1 MKPIKIILFIFVF
14 SFCSLLQTY
23 NYEFNIDDEINIYD
37 GKLSINTTESSFL
50 TDSINLN
57 IQMFPNSPDE
67 INYYVLTFDMKFRED
82 YESDFDGVCIGP
94 TWEMNKP
101 GELKIILNKENNLI
115 KTQKLDATNKKG
127 VEEFCSSIDSVDVL
141 FHAVGF
147 VHHGTLLE
155 CDDEE
160 FYRSVNVNV
169 YSAYLMSYNLVPQM
183 LEKGKGNIIIVSSAA
198 SNVKGVENRF
208 IYGATKAALNGFVK
222 AVAADYVKKGIRC
235 NAILPGTVET
245 PSWEGRVNMA
255 ADPKK
260 AREDFIARQAMGRL
274 AQPEEI
280 ASLATYLA
288 SDESSFVTGTLNLI
302 DGGWTL

>member
-1 MKPIKIILFIFVF
+1 MRLKDKKIIVTAAAQGIGRATAMMFAKEGASVIA
-14 SFCSLLQTY
+14 T
-23 NYEFNIDDEINIYD
+23 DINEE
-37 GKLSINTTESSFL
+37 KLNE
-50 TDSINLN
+50 
-57 IQMFPNSPDE
+57 
-67 INYYVLTFDMKFRED
+67 
-82 YESDFDGVCIGP
+82 
-94 TWEMNKP
+94 
-101 GELKIILNKENNLI
+101 LNKENNLI
-115 KTQKLDATNKKG
+115 KTQKLDATNKKA

-155 CDDEE
+155 CNDEE

-169 YSAYLMSYNLVPQM
+169 YSAYLMSYNLVPKM

-245 PSWEGRVNMA
+245 PSWEGRVKMA